1 MELKITLN
9 LPNVEYVSFQFKYVR
24 NKFLVAY

>member
-9 LPNVEYVSFQFKYVR
+9 LLNVEYVSFQFKYVR
-24 NKFLVAY
+24 NKFLVSY